1 MAISNIQTVTNSS
14 IQLLPPAPVS
24 MDQRDIRSSLITGGQ
39 YQHDET
45 LTKWQ
50 DWATQFL
57 NATNLIEDFP
67 DPYMY
72 DDWREWA
79 ERFVQTT
86 L

>member
-1 MAISNIQTVTNSS
+1 MALSVT
-14 IQLLPPAPVS
+14 LPVGIGLKDWANC
-24 MDQRDIRSSLITGGQ
+24 LITDFIAFGAFDPLD
-39 YQHDET
+39 DE
-45 LTKWQ
+45 TKWQ

-67 DPYMY
+67 DPYLY
-72 DDWREWA
+72 DDWRKWA

>member
-1 MAISNIQTVTNSS
+1 MALSVT
-14 IQLLPPAPVS
+14 LPVGIGLKDWANC
-24 MDQRDIRSSLITGGQ
+24 LITDFIAFGAFNPLD
-39 YQHDET
+39 DE
-45 LTKWQ
+45 TKWQ

>member
-1 MAISNIQTVTNSS
+1 MALSVT
-14 IQLLPPAPVS
+14 LPVGIGLKDWANC
-24 MDQRDIRSSLITGGQ
+24 LITDFVAFGAFDPLD
-39 YQHDET
+39 DE
-45 LTKWQ
+45 TKWQ

-67 DPYMY
+67 DPYLY
-72 DDWREWA
+72 DDWRKWA

>member
-1 MAISNIQTVTNSS
+1 MALSVT
-14 IQLLPPAPVS
+14 LPVGIGLKDWANC
-24 MDQRDIRSSLITGGQ
+24 LITDFVAFGAFSPLD
-39 YQHDET
+39 DE
-45 LTKWQ
+45 TKWQ

-67 DPYMY
+67 DPYLY
-72 DDWREWA
+72 DDWRKWA

>member
-1 MAISNIQTVTNSS
+1 MGIGLKDWANC
-14 IQLLPPAPVS
+14 
-24 MDQRDIRSSLITGGQ
+24 LITDFIAFGAFDPFD
-39 YQHDET
+39 DE
-45 LTKWQ
+45 TKWQ

>member
-1 MAISNIQTVTNSS
+1 MALSVT
-14 IQLLPPAPVS
+14 LPVGIGLKDWANC
-24 MDQRDIRSSLITGGQ
+24 LITDFIAFGAFDPLD
-39 YQHDET
+39 DE
-45 LTKWQ
+45 TKWQ

-72 DDWREWA
+72 DDWRKWA

>member
-1 MAISNIQTVTNSS
+1 MALSVT
-14 IQLLPPAPVS
+14 LPVGIGLKDWANC
-24 MDQRDIRSSLITGGQ
+24 LITDFIAFGAFAPLD
-39 YQHDET
+39 DE
-45 LTKWQ
+45 TKWQ

>member
-1 MAISNIQTVTNSS
+1 MALCVT
-14 IQLLPPAPVS
+14 LPVGIGLKDWANC
-24 MDQRDIRSSLITGGQ
+24 LITDFIAFGAFDPLD
-39 YQHDET
+39 DE
-45 LTKWQ
+45 TKWQ

>member
-1 MAISNIQTVTNSS
+1 MALSVT
-14 IQLLPPAPVS
+14 LPVGIGLKDWANC
-24 MDQRDIRSSLITGGQ
+24 LITDFIAFGAFDPLD
-39 YQHDET
+39 DE
-45 LTKWQ
+45 TKWQ

>member
-1 MAISNIQTVTNSS
+1 MALSVT
-14 IQLLPPAPVS
+14 LPVGIGLKDWANC
-24 MDQRDIRSSLITGGQ
+24 LITDFIAFGAFDPLA
-39 YQHDET
+39 DE
-45 LTKWQ
+45 TKWQ

>member
-1 MAISNIQTVTNSS
+1 MALSVTW
-14 IQLLPPAPVS
+14 PVGIGLK
-24 MDQRDIRSSLITGGQ
+24 DWANCLITDFIAFGSFDPLD
-39 YQHDET
+39 DE
-45 LTKWQ
+45 TKWQ

-72 DDWREWA
+72 AVEDWREWA

>member
-1 MAISNIQTVTNSS
+1 MALSVT
-14 IQLLPPAPVS
+14 LPVGIGLKDWANC
-24 MDQRDIRSSLITGGQ
+24 LITDFIAFGAFDPLD
-39 YQHDET
+39 DE
-45 LTKWQ
+45 TKWQ

-79 ERFVQTT
+79 ERFVRTT

>member
-1 MAISNIQTVTNSS
+1 MALSVT
-14 IQLLPPAPVS
+14 LPVGIGLKAWANC
-24 MDQRDIRSSLITGGQ
+24 LITDFIAFGAFDPLD
-39 YQHDET
+39 DE
-45 LTKWQ
+45 TKWQ

>member
-1 MAISNIQTVTNSS
+1 MALSVT
-14 IQLLPPAPVS
+14 LPVGIGLKDWANC
-24 MDQRDIRSSLITGGQ
+24 LITDFIAFGAFDPLD
-39 YQHDET
+39 DE
-45 LTKWQ
+45 TKWQ

-72 DDWREWA
+72 DDWKEWA

>member
-1 MAISNIQTVTNSS
+1 MALSVT
-14 IQLLPPAPVS
+14 LPVGIGLKDWAS
-24 MDQRDIRSSLITGGQ
+24 CLITDFIAFGAFDPLD
-39 YQHDET
+39 DE
-45 LTKWQ
+45 TKWQ

-67 DPYMY
+67 DPYLY
-72 DDWREWA
+72 DDWRKWA

>member
-1 MAISNIQTVTNSS
+1 MALSVT
-14 IQLLPPAPVS
+14 LPIGIGLKDWANC
-24 MDQRDIRSSLITGGQ
+24 LITDFVAFGAFDPLD
-39 YQHDET
+39 DE
-45 LTKWQ
+45 TKWQ

-67 DPYMY
+67 DPYLY
-72 DDWREWA
+72 DDWRKWA

>member
-1 MAISNIQTVTNSS
+1 MALSVTLPVGISLKDWANC
-14 IQLLPPAPVS
+14 
-24 MDQRDIRSSLITGGQ
+24 LITDFIAFGAFDPLD
-39 YQHDET
+39 DE
-45 LTKWQ
+45 TKWQ

-67 DPYMY
+67 DPYLY
-72 DDWREWA
+72 DDWRKWA

>member
-1 MAISNIQTVTNSS
+1 MALSVT
-14 IQLLPPAPVS
+14 LPVGIVLKDWANC
-24 MDQRDIRSSLITGGQ
+24 LITDFIAFGAFDPLD
-39 YQHDET
+39 DE
-45 LTKWQ
+45 TKWQ

>member
-1 MAISNIQTVTNSS
+1 MALSVT
-14 IQLLPPAPVS
+14 LPVGIGLKDWANC
-24 MDQRDIRSSLITGGQ
+24 LITDFIAFGAFDPLD
-39 YQHDET
+39 DET
-45 LTKWQ
+45 KWH

>member
-1 MAISNIQTVTNSS
+1 MAVSVT
-14 IQLLPPAPVS
+14 LPVGIGLKDWANC
-24 MDQRDIRSSLITGGQ
+24 LITDFIAFGAFDPLD
-39 YQHDET
+39 DE
-45 LTKWQ
+45 TKWQ

>member
-1 MAISNIQTVTNSS
+1 MALSVT
-14 IQLLPPAPVS
+14 LPVGIGLKDWANC
-24 MDQRDIRSSLITGGQ
+24 LITDFIAFGAFDPLD
-39 YQHDET
+39 DET
-45 LTKWQ
+45 KWL

>member
-1 MAISNIQTVTNSS
+1 MALSVI
-14 IQLLPPAPVS
+14 LPVGIGLKDWANC
-24 MDQRDIRSSLITGGQ
+24 LITDFIAFGAFDPLD
-39 YQHDET
+39 DE
-45 LTKWQ
+45 TKWQ

>member
-1 MAISNIQTVTNSS
+1 MALSVT
-14 IQLLPPAPVS
+14 LPVGIGLKDWANC
-24 MDQRDIRSSLITGGQ
+24 LITDFIAFGAFDPLD
-39 YQHDET
+39 DE
-45 LTKWQ
+45 TKWQ

-67 DPYMY
+67 DPYMS
-72 DDWREWA
+72 DDWRKWA

>member
-1 MAISNIQTVTNSS
+1 MALSVS
-14 IQLLPPAPVS
+14 LPVGIGLKDWANC
-24 MDQRDIRSSLITGGQ
+24 LITDFIAFGAFDPLD
-39 YQHDET
+39 DE
-45 LTKWQ
+45 TKWQ

>member
-1 MAISNIQTVTNSS
+1 MALSVT
-14 IQLLPPAPVS
+14 LPVGIGLKDWANC
-24 MDQRDIRSSLITGGQ
+24 LITDFVAFGAFDPLD
-39 YQHDET
+39 DE
-45 LTKWQ
+45 TKWQ

-72 DDWREWA
+72 DDWRKWA

>member
-1 MAISNIQTVTNSS
+1 MAIQRTVSGS
-14 IQLLPPAPVS
+14 YQQPVEGVV
-24 MDQRDIRSSLITGGQ
+24 DFGAFDPLE
-39 YQHDET
+39 DPE
-45 LTKWQ
+45 KWQ
-50 DWATQFL
+50 DWGSQFL
-57 NATNLIEDFP
+57 NATNLVEDFP

>member
-1 MAISNIQTVTNSS
+1 MALSVT
-14 IQLLPPAPVS
+14 LPVGIGLKDWANCV
-24 MDQRDIRSSLITGGQ
+24 ITDFIAFGAFDPLD
-39 YQHDET
+39 DE
-45 LTKWQ
+45 TKWQ